1 MCFATAPWNCRADEE
16 LKAVLQ
22 EAFEARQA
30 STAGSE
36 LQEGTLVSG
45 S

>member
-1 MCFATAPWNCRADEE
+1 
-16 LKAVLQ
+16 VLQ

-36 LQEGTLVSG
+36 LEGGTLVSG
-45 S
+45 SWVGLGHWARKCSLLG